1 MNVLELD
8 QLVRNAVANVARFVI
23 HETSVKFPYTA
34 ASALDPMIVPVNP
47 VQSILFTKALDVIIT
62 SPEPLLA
69 SKYTFSHIGTLAP
82 LAHHELVD
90 QFVVESQYPF
100 PPGTQYLFTD
110 GFPAH
115 PIFPDTNVLFAH
127 SFHIAPHVT
136 PMSLIER

>member
-62 SPEPLLA
+62 SHDPLLA
-69 SKYTFSHIGTLAP
+69 SKYTFSPIGTLAP
-82 LAHHELVD
+82 LAPHELVA
-90 QFVVESQYPF
+90 QFVVELQYPF
-100 PPGTQYLFTD
+100 PHDTQYLLTA
-110 GFPAH
+110 GFPDH
-115 PIFPDTNVLFAH
+115 PMFPDTNVLFAPSSH
-127 SFHIAPHVT
+127 VAPPVT
-136 PMSLIER
+136 PIS